1 MKLEL
6 ELEVVFHPIYP
17 EQPSDRG
24 VTIRARVVTGQEER
38 QQMAELGRRAW
49 RQREERKEGTSSWLW
64 G

>member
-6 ELEVVFHPIYP
+6 ELEIVFHPIYP
-17 EQPSDRG
+17 KQPSDRG
-24 VTIRARVVTGQEER
+24 VTIGAWVVTGQEER

-49 RQREERKEGTSSWLW
+49 RQRKELKEGTSSWLR